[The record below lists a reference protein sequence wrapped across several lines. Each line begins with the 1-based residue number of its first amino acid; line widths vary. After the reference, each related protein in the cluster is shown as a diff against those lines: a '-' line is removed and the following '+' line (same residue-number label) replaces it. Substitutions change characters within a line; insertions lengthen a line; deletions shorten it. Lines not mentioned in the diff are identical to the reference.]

1 MEYRRCQGKSYM
13 IWEAEGAAWGYQIP
27 MLKENAV
34 KNILPMQEVQEGEQV
49 QFWYEISGKHDL
61 EGYARFHKLGRKFLE
76 IFILSL
82 YQVSRNLGKYLLLE
96 DEICLDPEMIYLN
109 YNEKEISFCYIPG
122 SGKKLGDSLGNFME
136 FFLKHMEHGEQKDIE
151 ICYKV
156 YEMSQMEHVNLQEL
170 AELMSGDY
178 SQKELT
184 GVSAEA
190 SDTWERSDMMEEKKE
205 ETEKKREGL
214 RFLGDRVPLKKN
226 ITMKLFEKI
235 PRRQKREPEQLVFE
249 PEEVVEEVSNP
260 TVFLGS
266 ESKEIFGELRYEG
279 EGRGKNFK
287 IDVPVF
293 LVGSQ
298 EGEANGVIFT
308 SSVSRHHALI
318 YKEEEKYYIE
328 DLNSTNGTY
337 LNGEALNYK
346 EKVLLSKN
354 DKVRFADEAYRFV

>member
-13 IWEAEGAAWGYQIP
+13 IREAQTSEWGYQIP
-27 MLKENAV
+27 MLRENTV
-34 KNILPMQEVQEGEQV
+34 KGILPVQKMQEGEKV

-76 IFILSL
+76 NFIVSL
-82 YQVSRNLGKYLLLE
+82 CRVSQSLGEYLLLE

-122 SGKKLGDSLGNFME
+122 SQKKLEASLSDFME

-151 ICYKV
+151 VCYKV
-156 YEMSQMEHVNLQEL
+156 YEKSQMERISLPEL
-170 AELMSGDY
+170 AEIMSRDVRQEE
-178 SQKELT
+178 QKSVFSE
-184 GVSAEA
+184 SA
-190 SDTWERSDMMEEKKE
+190 STWENPVALESGKEEPERRKEKFRFPGKFFERKYSFYNVWDKIPKRQKKE
-205 ETEKKREGL
+205 
-214 RFLGDRVPLKKN
+214 
-226 ITMKLFEKI
+226 
-235 PRRQKREPEQLVFE
+235 QEQFIFE
-249 PEEVVEEVSNP
+249 PEEVVEESSNP

-279 EGRGKNFK
+279 EGRGNNFK
-287 IDVPVF
+287 INVPVF

-308 SSVSRHHALI
+308 SSVSRHHAII
-318 YKEEEKYYIE
+318 YKEEDNYYIE

-337 LNGEALNYK
+337 LNGKALNYK

-354 DKVRFADEAYRFV
+354 DKVRFAEEAYRFV